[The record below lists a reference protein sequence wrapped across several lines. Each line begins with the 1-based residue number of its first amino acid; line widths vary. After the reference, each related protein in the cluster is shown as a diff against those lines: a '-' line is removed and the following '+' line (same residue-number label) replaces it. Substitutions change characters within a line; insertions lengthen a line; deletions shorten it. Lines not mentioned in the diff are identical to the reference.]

1 MSDFNT
7 WLRAA
12 LCCCTWAAVDIGA
25 DIGTVDAAQPLPPI
39 APYRAAPSE
48 KIPAPTAAPS
58 ANPLNE
64 PPTPEDPAGAKGPPA
79 PPPQRSLSTLSIDI
93 RPIGEAPPNAA
104 ATDHYLAADETLA
117 NERGWNETLYFWQA
131 SNMAHRPLYF
141 EQAYVERYGYNYGR
155 LQPVASGV
163 QFFGTVP
170 LLPLKCAVRRPGE
183 CVWTLGYDRPGSDG
197 VPCPRY

>member
-1 MSDFNT
+1 MLDFKN

-12 LCCCTWAAVDIGA
+12 LCCCTWAAADIAAVDIA
-25 DIGTVDAAQPLPPI
+25 AADAAQPLPPI
-39 APYRAAPSE
+39 APYRAGAPSE
-48 KIPAPTAAPS
+48 KVPAPAASSDLTDSTA
-58 ANPLNE
+58 E
-64 PPTPEDPAGAKGPPA
+64 PAGRKGPPA

-104 ATDHYLAADETLA
+104 ATDHYLAADETLS
-117 NERGWNETLYFWQA
+117 NERGWNDTLYFWQA
-131 SNMAHRPLYF
+131 SNMAHQPLYF

-170 LLPLKCAVRRPGE
+170 LLPLKCTVRRPGE
-183 CVWTLGYDRPGSDG
+183 CVWTLGYGRPGSDG